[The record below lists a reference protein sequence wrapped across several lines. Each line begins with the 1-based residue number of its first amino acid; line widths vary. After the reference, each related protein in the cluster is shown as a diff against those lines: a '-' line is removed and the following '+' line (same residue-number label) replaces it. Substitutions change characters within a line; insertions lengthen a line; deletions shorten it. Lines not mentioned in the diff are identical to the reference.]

1 MARRALIIGGN
12 GGVGANIVKAFA
24 AAGYDTAYSFR
35 SKDNEELK
43 ALPNVRSYKADA
55 VDEDQIAALAASVRA
70 DLGGL
75 DVCVYASG
83 IFENGVIMKTEAES
97 WKRVLDVNLTGAFYA
112 AKHMT
117 PMLRES
123 GSGRF
128 VAISSVTGDLGVYG
142 ACSYAASKAGLVG
155 LVRTVALENLKYGV
169 TANIISLGYMETGM
183 GKQLSDVVYESVKNS
198 IPMKRFGNPADLA
211 QVVVD
216 VCSEHANYICGQTIR
231 VNGMLYA

>member
-35 SKDNEELK
+35 SKDNEELE

-97 WKRVLDVNLTGAFYA
+97 WKRVLDVNLTGIHQFC
-112 AKHMT
+112 
-117 PMLRES
+117 LSE
-123 GSGRF
+123 
-128 VAISSVTGDLGVYG
+128 
-142 ACSYAASKAGLVG
+142 
-155 LVRTVALENLKYGV
+155 LEG
-169 TANIISLGYMETGM
+169 ISL
-183 GKQLSDVVYESVKNS
+183 QL
-198 IPMKRFGNPADLA
+198 PGF
-211 QVVVD
+211 
-216 VCSEHANYICGQTIR
+216 
-231 VNGMLYA
+231 